1 MTLNIMAQ
9 RCYVVSFM
17 LIVTYAE
24 CHFQAFYAECHSA
37 GCRGANELA
46 IRQEFARIEQCILDT
61 NAGKQLS

>member
-1 MTLNIMAQ
+1 
-9 RCYVVSFM
+9 M

-37 GCRGANELA
+37 GCLGANELG

-61 NAGKQLS
+61 DAGKQLS